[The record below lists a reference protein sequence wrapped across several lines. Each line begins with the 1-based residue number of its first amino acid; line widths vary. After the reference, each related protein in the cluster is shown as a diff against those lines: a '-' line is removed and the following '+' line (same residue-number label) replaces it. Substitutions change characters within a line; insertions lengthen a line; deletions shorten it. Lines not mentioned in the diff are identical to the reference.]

1 MKHFI
6 KNLGFATA
14 IIAVLA
20 ILQSCSGQNYETVP
34 NDPLNT
40 RIYTLDNGLKVY
52 MTVNKDE
59 PRVQTYIAVRVGG
72 KNDPAETTG
81 LAHYFEHL
89 MFKGT
94 SNFGTQNYEAEKPL
108 LDQIEQQ
115 FEVYR
120 TTTDSLQRKLIY
132 ATIDSLSQEASK
144 YAIPN
149 EYDKLMSAIGATG
162 TNAYTSYDVTCYT
175 ENIPSNEIDNW
186 AKIQAER
193 FKNCVIRGFHTEL
206 ETVYE
211 EYNMSLTNDMR
222 KVIESTFKALFQ
234 KHPYG
239 TQTILGTQEHL
250 KNPSITNIKN
260 YYKQWYVPNNMAIC
274 LSGDI
279 DPEQAIATIEK
290 YFGDMEP
297 NPNLPKLEVKDE
309 DPITQPIKRDVT
321 GIDAEMISLAWRIPA
336 ASSPDADV
344 AQLLSLTLYNGQ
356 AGLIDLDVTQQQKL
370 LSAYCMP
377 YQLADHGVFFM
388 IGEPKAGQTL
398 DEVKNILLAEVD
410 KLRRGDF
417 DEKLLEANINNFKLS
432 QMQMMDSNQGRADW
446 YVNSF
451 VNGTSWADEVTS
463 LDRLSKL
470 TKEDLMAYADKYL
483 SDSSYVVVYK
493 HQGINPDEQKI
504 DKPTITPIAMNR
516 DTTSAFLREMQAAA
530 ADVKPIEPV
539 FIDYSKDLSVEE
551 LKPGLQILY
560 KQNTTNDIFQLMYIY
575 DLGSDNDKLL
585 STAAQYL
592 EFLGTSDMTPE
603 EVRSEFY
610 RMACWFSVNT
620 SSDRSYITLSG
631 LNENM
636 PQAIALLEKLLNDAK
651 VDKVAYNRLVE
662 NILKQRIDDKSNQGA
677 NFNRLVNYLAWGP
690 KNPSNNVL
698 GEKELR
704 SLDPQKLIE
713 CLQNLSTYKHRVA
726 YYGPSNKDE
735 FIATIGKEHKTS
747 DSLNE
752 LPEKIAKELVKTP
765 ETTVY
770 IAPYNA
776 KQIYMLQYSNDGRK
790 FDESVENNR
799 YLYNEYFGGGMNAIV
814 FQEMRESRSLAYT
827 ATASLRSP
835 GKKDLD
841 YYYQTFIATQNDKMA
856 DATTAFNEIIN
867 EMPVSQ
873 QAFDLARNGFIA
885 RLRTDRIIKSD
896 VIWSYINAQD
906 LGLTTDYRI
915 SLYNFLQNATIQD
928 VIDFQQKWVK
938 DRTFHYGIL
947 GDKKQ
952 LDMNAL
958 KKIGPVVELSTQEIF
973 GY

>member
-1 MKHFI
+1 MNNFIKHF
-6 KNLGFATA
+6 GTA
-14 IIAVLA
+14 MAIGAIAF
-20 ILQSCSGQNYETVP
+20 LQSCSGHSYETVP
-34 NDPLNT
+34 GDPLNT

-94 SNFGTQNYEAEKPL
+94 THFGTQNYEAEKPL
-108 LDQIEQQ
+108 LDQIEKQ
-115 FEVYR
+115 FEIYR
-120 TTTDSLQRKLIY
+120 TTTDSLQRRAIY

-186 AKIQAER
+186 AKIQADR

-222 KVIESTFKALFQ
+222 KVIEGTFNSLFPH
-234 KHPYG
+234 HPYG
-239 TQTILGTQEHL
+239 TQTILGTQDHL

-274 LSGDI
+274 LSGDL
-279 DPEQAIATIEK
+279 DPEQAIATIDK
-290 YFGDMEP
+290 YFGDMKP
-297 NPNLPKLEVKDE
+297 NPNLPKLEVKPE
-309 DPITQPIKRDVT
+309 EPINQPIKRDVT
-321 GIDAEMISLAWRIPA
+321 GLEAEMVTLGWRIPA
-336 ASSPDADV
+336 AASADADL
-344 AQLLSLTLYNGQ
+344 AQVVSLTLYNGQ
-356 AGLIDLDVTQQQKL
+356 AGLIDLDITQQQKAL
-370 LSAYCMP
+370 GAYCFP
-377 YQLADHGVFFM
+377 YQLADCGAFFM
-388 IGEPKAGQTL
+388 AGQPKAGQSL
-398 DEVKNILLAEVD
+398 DEVKDLLLAEVN

-417 DEKLLEANINNFKLS
+417 DEKLLQANINNFKLG
-432 QMQMMDSNQGRADW
+432 QMQAMDSNEGRADW

-451 VNGTSWADEVTS
+451 VNGTSWSDEVTQ

-470 TKEDLMAYADKYL
+470 TKEDVMAFADKYL

-493 HQGINPDEQKI
+493 HQGIDPNQHKI

-516 DTTSAFLREMQAAA
+516 DTSSTFLREMQAAA
-530 ADVKPIEPV
+530 QAVKPIEPA
-539 FIDYSKDLSVEE
+539 FLDYSKDLSVSEP
-551 LKPGLQILY
+551 KPGLQAIY
-560 KQNTTNDIFQLMYIY
+560 KQNTSNDVFQLMYIY
-575 DLGSDNDKLL
+575 DLGSVNDKLL
-585 STAAQYL
+585 GTAGEYL
-592 EFLGTSDMTPE
+592 NFLGTSDMTAE

-610 RMACWFSVNT
+610 RLACGFSV
-620 SSDRSYITLSG
+620 SSGAERSYITLSG

-636 PQAIALLEKLLNDAK
+636 PQAVALLEKLLNDAQ
-651 VDKVAYNRLVE
+651 VDKDAYNRLVE
-662 NILKQRIDDKSNQGA
+662 NTLKQRTDDKSSQWA
-677 NFNRLVNYLAWGP
+677 NFNCLTAYMVWGA
-690 KNPSNNVL
+690 KNPTNNVPT
-698 GEKELR
+698 EKELR
-704 SLDPQKLIE
+704 SLDPQKLID
-713 CLQNLSTYKHRVA
+713 CLRNLSTYKHRVA
-726 YYGPSNKDE
+726 YYGPSSQED
-735 FIATIGKEHKTS
+735 FLALLDKEHKTAETLK
-747 DSLNE
+747 D
-752 LPEKIAKELVKTP
+752 LPESVSREMTQTP

-790 FDESVENNR
+790 FDPTVENGR
-799 YLYNEYFGGGMNAIV
+799 RLYNEYFGGGMNAIV

-827 ATASLRSP
+827 ATAGLRAP
-835 GKKDLD
+835 GKKDFD
-841 YYYQTFIATQNDKMA
+841 YCYQTFIATQNDKMA

-867 EMPVSQ
+867 DMPISQ
-873 QAFDLARNGFIA
+873 QAFDLARNGYIA

-915 SLYNFLQNATIQD
+915 SLYDFLQNATMQD

-938 DRTFHYGIL
+938 GRTYHYGIL
-947 GDKKQ
+947 GDKRQ
-952 LDMNAL
+952 LDMKAL
-958 KKIGPVVELSTQEIF
+958 KKIGPVVELTPEQIF

>member
-1 MKHFI
+1 MTSFI
-6 KNLGFATA
+6 KQLGLAAT
-14 IIAVLA
+14 IAAVA
-20 ILQSCSGQNYETVP
+20 VLQSCSGHSYETVP
-34 NDPLNT
+34 GDPLNT
-40 RIYTLDNGLKVY
+40 LIYTLDNGLKVY

-94 SNFGTQNYEAEKPL
+94 THFGTQNYEAEKPL
-108 LDQIEQQ
+108 LDQIEKQ
-115 FEVYR
+115 FEIYR
-120 TTTDSLQRKLIY
+120 TTTDSLQRRAIY

-186 AKIQAER
+186 AKIQADR

-222 KVIESTFKALFQ
+222 KVIEGTFNSLFPH
-234 KHPYG
+234 HPYG

-279 DPEQAIATIEK
+279 DPEQAIATIDK
-290 YFGDMEP
+290 YFGDMKP
-297 NPNLPKLEVKDE
+297 NPNLPKLEVKPE
-309 DPITQPIKRDVT
+309 EPINQPIKRDVT
-321 GIDAEMISLAWRIPA
+321 GLEAEMVTLGWRIPA
-336 ASSPDADV
+336 AASADADL
-344 AQLLSLTLYNGQ
+344 AQVVSLTLYNGQ
-356 AGLIDLDVTQQQKL
+356 AGLIDLDITQQQKAL
-370 LSAYCMP
+370 GAYCFP
-377 YQLADHGVFFM
+377 YQLADCGAFFM
-388 IGEPKAGQTL
+388 AGQPKAGQSL
-398 DEVKNILLAEVD
+398 DEVKDLLLAEVD

-417 DEKLLEANINNFKLS
+417 DEKLLQANINNFKLG
-432 QMQMMDSNQGRADW
+432 QMQAMDSNEGRADW

-451 VNGTSWADEVTS
+451 VNGTSWSDEVTQ

-470 TKEDLMAYADKYL
+470 TKEDVMAFADKYL

-493 HQGINPDEQKI
+493 HQGIDPNQHKI
-504 DKPTITPIAMNR
+504 DKPVITPIAMNR
-516 DTTSAFLREMQAAA
+516 DTASTFLREMQAAA
-530 ADVKPIEPV
+530 QAVKPIEPV
-539 FIDYSKDLSVEE
+539 FVDYAKDLSVSEP
-551 LKPGLQILY
+551 KPGLQTIY
-560 KQNTTNDIFQLMYIY
+560 KQNTSNDVFQLIYIY
-575 DLGSDNDKLL
+575 DLGSINDKLL
-585 STAAQYL
+585 GTAGQYL
-592 EFLGTSDMTPE
+592 NFLGTSDMTAE

-610 RMACWFSVNT
+610 RLACGFSVNPG
-620 SSDRSYITLSG
+620 SERSYITLSG

-636 PQAIALLEKLLNDAK
+636 PQAVALLEKLLNDAQ
-651 VDKVAYNRLVE
+651 VDKNAYNRLVE
-662 NILKQRIDDKSNQGA
+662 NILKQRTDDKSSQWA
-677 NFNRLVNYLAWGP
+677 NFNCLTAYMVWGA
-690 KNPSNNVL
+690 KNPTNNVPT
-698 GEKELR
+698 EKELR
-704 SLDPQKLIE
+704 SLDPQKLID
-713 CLQNLSTYKHRVA
+713 CLRNLSTYKHRVA
-726 YYGPSNKDE
+726 YYGPSSQED
-735 FIATIGKEHKTS
+735 FLALLDKEHKTAETLK
-747 DSLNE
+747 D
-752 LPEKIAKELVKTP
+752 LPESVSREMTQTP

-790 FDESVENNR
+790 FDPTVENGR
-799 YLYNEYFGGGMNAIV
+799 RLYNEYFGGGMNAIV

-827 ATASLRSP
+827 ATAGLRAP
-835 GKKDLD
+835 GKKDFD
-841 YYYQTFIATQNDKMA
+841 YCYQTFIATQNDKMA

-867 EMPVSQ
+867 DMPISQ
-873 QAFDLARNGFIA
+873 QAFDLARNGYIA

-915 SLYNFLQNATIQD
+915 SLYDFLQNATMQD

-938 DRTFHYGIL
+938 GRTYHYGIL
-947 GDKKQ
+947 GDKRQ
-952 LDMNAL
+952 LDMKAL
-958 KKIGPVVELSTQEIF
+958 KKIGPVVELTPEQIF

>member
-1 MKHFI
+1 MAHFI
-6 KNLGFATA
+6 KCLGLAATITA
-14 IIAVLA
+14 AA
-20 ILQSCSGQNYETVP
+20 ILQSCSGTSYETVP
-34 NDPLNT
+34 GDPLNT

-59 PRVQTYIAVRVGG
+59 PRIQTYIAVRVGG

-94 SNFGTQNYEAEKPL
+94 THFGTQNYEAEKPL

-120 TTTDSLQRKLIY
+120 TTTDSLQRRAIY

-149 EYDKLMSAIGATG
+149 EYDKLMAAIGATG

-175 ENIPSNEIDNW
+175 ENIPSNEVDNW
-186 AKIQAER
+186 ARIQADR

-222 KVIESTFKALFQ
+222 KVIESSFASLFPH
-234 KHPYG
+234 HPYG

-274 LSGDI
+274 LSGDL
-279 DPEQAIATIEK
+279 DPEQTIATIEK
-290 YFGDMEP
+290 YFGDMQP
-297 NPNLPKLEVKDE
+297 NPNLPKLEVKPE
-309 DPITQPIKRDVT
+309 EPITQPVKRDVT
-321 GIDAEMISLAWRIPA
+321 GLEAEMVTLGWRIPA
-336 ASSPDADV
+336 AASADADL
-344 AQLLSLTLYNGQ
+344 AQVVSLTLYNGQ
-356 AGLIDLDVTQQQKL
+356 AGLIDLDITQQQKAL
-370 LSAYCMP
+370 AAYCFP
-377 YQLADHGVFFM
+377 YQLADCGAFLMVGQPM
-388 IGEPKAGQTL
+388 AGQSL
-398 DEVKNILLAEVD
+398 DQVKDLLLAEVD
-410 KLRRGDF
+410 KLRNGDF
-417 DEKLLEANINNFKLS
+417 DEKLLQANINNFKLG
-432 QMQMMDSNQGRADW
+432 QMQMMDSNEGRADW
-446 YVNSF
+446 YVTSF
-451 VNGTSWADEVTS
+451 VNGTSWSDEVTQ

-470 TKEDLMAYADKYL
+470 TKEDVMAFADKYL
-483 SDSSYVVVYK
+483 ADSSYVVVYK
-493 HQGINPDEQKI
+493 HQGIDPSQHKI

-516 DTTSAFLREMQAAA
+516 DTSSSFLREMQAAA
-530 ADVKPIEPV
+530 QAVKPIEPV
-539 FIDYSKDLSVEE
+539 FIDYSKDLSVSEP
-551 LKPGLQILY
+551 KPGLQIIY
-560 KQNTTNDIFQLMYIY
+560 KQNTSNDVFQLMYIY
-575 DLGSDNDKLL
+575 DLGSNNDKLL
-585 STAAQYL
+585 STAGQYL
-592 EFLGTSDMTPE
+592 NFLGTSDMTAE

-610 RMACWFSVNT
+610 RLACGFSV
-620 SSDRSYITLSG
+620 SPGSDRSYITLTG

-636 PQAIALLEKLLNDAK
+636 PQAVALLEKLLNDAQ
-651 VDKVAYNRLVE
+651 VDKDAYNRLVE
-662 NILKQRIDDKSNQGA
+662 NILKQRADDKSSQWA
-677 NFNRLVNYLAWGP
+677 NFNCLAAYMVWGP
-690 KNPSNNVL
+690 KNPANNVPT
-698 GEKELR
+698 EKELR
-704 SLDPQKLIE
+704 SLDPQQLID
-713 CLQNLSTYKHRVA
+713 CLRNLSTYKHRVA
-726 YYGPSNKDE
+726 YYGPSSQED
-735 FIATIGKEHKTS
+735 FLALLDKEHKTA
-747 DSLNE
+747 DTLKE
-752 LPEKIAKELVKTP
+752 LPESVSREMVQTPKTK
-765 ETTVY
+765 VY

-776 KQIYMLQYSNDGRK
+776 KQIYMMQYSNDGRK
-790 FDESVENNR
+790 YDPAVENSR
-799 YLYNEYFGGGMNAIV
+799 RLYNEYFGGGMNAIV

-827 ATASLRSP
+827 ATASLRAP
-835 GKKDLD
+835 GKKDFD
-841 YYYQTFIATQNDKMA
+841 YAYRTFIATQNDKMT

-867 EMPVSQ
+867 DMPVSQ
-873 QAFDLARNGFIA
+873 QAFDLARNGYIA

-915 SLYNFLQNATIQD
+915 SLYDYLQNATMQD

-938 DRTFHYGIL
+938 GRTYHYGIL

-958 KKIGPVVELSTQEIF
+958 KKIGPVVELTPTQIF

>member
-1 MKHFI
+1 MTSFI
-6 KNLGFATA
+6 KQLGLAAT
-14 IIAVLA
+14 IAAVA
-20 ILQSCSGQNYETVP
+20 VLQSCSGHSYETVP
-34 NDPLNT
+34 GDPLNT

-94 SNFGTQNYEAEKPL
+94 THFGTQNYEAEKPL
-108 LDQIEQQ
+108 LDQIEKQ
-115 FEVYR
+115 FEIYR
-120 TTTDSLQRKLIY
+120 TTTDSLQRRAIY

-186 AKIQAER
+186 AKIQADR

-222 KVIESTFKALFQ
+222 KVIEGTFNSLFPH
-234 KHPYG
+234 HPYG

-279 DPEQAIATIEK
+279 DPEQAIATIDK
-290 YFGDMEP
+290 YFGDMKP
-297 NPNLPKLEVKDE
+297 NPNLPKLEVKPE
-309 DPITQPIKRDVT
+309 EPINQPIKRDVT
-321 GIDAEMISLAWRIPA
+321 GLEAEMVTLGWRIPA
-336 ASSPDADV
+336 AASADADL
-344 AQLLSLTLYNGQ
+344 AQVVSLTLYNGQ
-356 AGLIDLDVTQQQKL
+356 AGLIDLDITQQQKAL
-370 LSAYCMP
+370 GAYCFP
-377 YQLADHGVFFM
+377 YQLADCGAFFM
-388 IGEPKAGQTL
+388 AGQPKAGQSL
-398 DEVKNILLAEVD
+398 DEVKDLLLAEVD

-417 DEKLLEANINNFKLS
+417 DEKLLQANINNFKLG
-432 QMQMMDSNQGRADW
+432 QMQAMDSNEGRADW

-451 VNGTSWADEVTS
+451 VNGTSWSDEVTQ

-470 TKEDLMAYADKYL
+470 TKEDVMAFADKYL

-493 HQGINPDEQKI
+493 HQGIDPNQHKI
-504 DKPTITPIAMNR
+504 DKPVITPIAMNR
-516 DTTSAFLREMQAAA
+516 DTASTFLREMQAAA
-530 ADVKPIEPV
+530 QAVKPIEPV
-539 FIDYSKDLSVEE
+539 FVDYAKDLSVSEP
-551 LKPGLQILY
+551 KPGLQTIY
-560 KQNTTNDIFQLMYIY
+560 KQNTSNDVFQLIYIY
-575 DLGSDNDKLL
+575 DLGSINDKLL
-585 STAAQYL
+585 GTAGQYL
-592 EFLGTSDMTPE
+592 NFLGTSDMTAE

-610 RMACWFSVNT
+610 RLACGFSVNPG
-620 SSDRSYITLSG
+620 SERSYITLSG

-636 PQAIALLEKLLNDAK
+636 PQAVALLEKLLNDAQ
-651 VDKVAYNRLVE
+651 VDKNAYNRLVE
-662 NILKQRIDDKSNQGA
+662 NILKQRTDDKSSQWA
-677 NFNRLVNYLAWGP
+677 NFNCLTAYMVWGA
-690 KNPSNNVL
+690 KNPTNNVPT
-698 GEKELR
+698 EKELR
-704 SLDPQKLIE
+704 SLDPQKLID
-713 CLQNLSTYKHRVA
+713 CLRNLSTYKHRVA
-726 YYGPSNKDE
+726 YYGPSSQED
-735 FIATIGKEHKTS
+735 FLALLDKEHKTAETLK
-747 DSLNE
+747 D
-752 LPEKIAKELVKTP
+752 LPESVSREMTQTP

-790 FDESVENNR
+790 FDPTVENGR
-799 YLYNEYFGGGMNAIV
+799 RLYNEYFGGGMNAIV

-827 ATASLRSP
+827 ATAGLRAP
-835 GKKDLD
+835 GKKDFD
-841 YYYQTFIATQNDKMA
+841 YCYQTFIATQNDKMA

-867 EMPVSQ
+867 DMPISQ
-873 QAFDLARNGFIA
+873 QAFDLARNGYIA

-915 SLYNFLQNATIQD
+915 SLYDFLQNATMQD

-938 DRTFHYGIL
+938 GRTYHYGIL
-947 GDKKQ
+947 GDKRQ
-952 LDMNAL
+952 LDMKAL
-958 KKIGPVVELSTQEIF
+958 KKIGPVVELTPEQIF

>member
-1 MKHFI
+1 MTSFI
-6 KNLGFATA
+6 KQLGLAAT
-14 IIAVLA
+14 IATVA
-20 ILQSCSGQNYETVP
+20 VLQSCSGHSYETVP
-34 NDPLNT
+34 GDPLNT

-94 SNFGTQNYEAEKPL
+94 THFGTQNYEAEKPL
-108 LDQIEQQ
+108 LDQIEKQ
-115 FEVYR
+115 FEIYR
-120 TTTDSLQRKLIY
+120 TTTDSLQRRAIY

-186 AKIQAER
+186 AKIQADR

-222 KVIESTFKALFQ
+222 KVIEGTFNSLFPH
-234 KHPYG
+234 HPYG

-279 DPEQAIATIEK
+279 DPEQAIATIDK
-290 YFGDMEP
+290 YFGDMKP
-297 NPNLPKLEVKDE
+297 NPNLPKLEVKPE
-309 DPITQPIKRDVT
+309 EPINQPIKRDVT
-321 GIDAEMISLAWRIPA
+321 GLEAEMVTLGWRIPA
-336 ASSPDADV
+336 AASADADL
-344 AQLLSLTLYNGQ
+344 AQVVSLTLYNGQ
-356 AGLIDLDVTQQQKL
+356 AGLIDLDITQQQKAL
-370 LSAYCMP
+370 GAYCFP
-377 YQLADHGVFFM
+377 YQLADCGAFFM
-388 IGEPKAGQTL
+388 AGQPKAGQSL
-398 DEVKNILLAEVD
+398 DEVKDLLLAEVD

-417 DEKLLEANINNFKLS
+417 DEKLLQANINNFKLG
-432 QMQMMDSNQGRADW
+432 QMQAMDSNEGRADW

-451 VNGTSWADEVTS
+451 VNGTSWSDEVTQ

-470 TKEDLMAYADKYL
+470 TKEDVMAFADKYL

-493 HQGINPDEQKI
+493 HQGIDPNQHKI
-504 DKPTITPIAMNR
+504 DKPVITPIAMNR
-516 DTTSAFLREMQAAA
+516 DTASTFLREMQAAA
-530 ADVKPIEPV
+530 QAVKPIEPV
-539 FIDYSKDLSVEE
+539 FVDYAKDLSVSEP
-551 LKPGLQILY
+551 KPGLQTIY
-560 KQNTTNDIFQLMYIY
+560 KQNTSNDVFQLIYIY
-575 DLGSDNDKLL
+575 DLGSINDKLL
-585 STAAQYL
+585 GTAGQYL
-592 EFLGTSDMTPE
+592 NFLGTSDMTAE

-610 RMACWFSVNT
+610 RLACGFSVNPG
-620 SSDRSYITLSG
+620 SERSYITLSG

-636 PQAIALLEKLLNDAK
+636 PQAVALLEKLLNDAQ
-651 VDKVAYNRLVE
+651 VDKNAYNRLVE
-662 NILKQRIDDKSNQGA
+662 NILKQRTDDKSSQWA
-677 NFNRLVNYLAWGP
+677 NFNCLTAYMVWGA
-690 KNPSNNVL
+690 KNPTNNVPT
-698 GEKELR
+698 EKELR
-704 SLDPQKLIE
+704 SLDPQKLID
-713 CLQNLSTYKHRVA
+713 CLRNLSTYKHRVA
-726 YYGPSNKDE
+726 YYGPSSQEYFLALLD
-735 FIATIGKEHKTS
+735 KEHKTAETLK
-747 DSLNE
+747 D
-752 LPEKIAKELVKTP
+752 LPESVSREMTQTP

-776 KQIYMLQYSNDGRK
+776 KQIYMLQYSNDGHK
-790 FDESVENNR
+790 FDPTVENGR
-799 YLYNEYFGGGMNAIV
+799 RLYNEYFGGGMNAIV

-827 ATASLRSP
+827 ATAGLRAP
-835 GKKDLD
+835 GKKDFD
-841 YYYQTFIATQNDKMA
+841 YCYQTFIATQNDKMA

-867 EMPVSQ
+867 DMPISQ
-873 QAFDLARNGFIA
+873 QAFDLARNGYIA

-915 SLYNFLQNATIQD
+915 SLYDFLQNATMQD

-938 DRTFHYGIL
+938 GRTYHYGIL
-947 GDKKQ
+947 GDKRQ
-952 LDMNAL
+952 LDMKAL
-958 KKIGPVVELSTQEIF
+958 KKIGPVVELTPEQIF

>member
-1 MKHFI
+1 MTSFI
-6 KNLGFATA
+6 KQLGLAAT
-14 IIAVLA
+14 IAAVA
-20 ILQSCSGQNYETVP
+20 VLQSCSGHSYETVP
-34 NDPLNT
+34 GDPLNT

-94 SNFGTQNYEAEKPL
+94 THFGTQNYEAEKPL
-108 LDQIEQQ
+108 LDQIEKQ
-115 FEVYR
+115 FEIYR
-120 TTTDSLQRKLIY
+120 TTTDSLQRRAIY

-186 AKIQAER
+186 AKIQADR

-222 KVIESTFKALFQ
+222 KVIEGSFNSLFPH
-234 KHPYG
+234 HPYG

-279 DPEQAIATIEK
+279 DPEQAIATIDK
-290 YFGDMEP
+290 YFGDMKP
-297 NPNLPKLEVKDE
+297 NPNLPKLEVKPE
-309 DPITQPIKRDVT
+309 EPINQPIKRDVT
-321 GIDAEMISLAWRIPA
+321 GLEAEMVTLGWRIPA
-336 ASSPDADV
+336 AASADADL
-344 AQLLSLTLYNGQ
+344 AQVVSLTLYNGQ
-356 AGLIDLDVTQQQKL
+356 AGLIDLDITQQQKAL
-370 LSAYCMP
+370 GAYCFP
-377 YQLADHGVFFM
+377 YQLADCGAFFM
-388 IGEPKAGQTL
+388 AGQPKAGQSL
-398 DEVKNILLAEVD
+398 DEVKDLLLAEVD

-417 DEKLLEANINNFKLS
+417 DEKLLQANINNFKLG
-432 QMQMMDSNQGRADW
+432 QMQAMDSNEGRADW

-451 VNGTSWADEVTS
+451 VNGTSWSDEVTQ

-470 TKEDLMAYADKYL
+470 TKEDVMAFADKYL

-493 HQGINPDEQKI
+493 HQGIDPNQHKI
-504 DKPTITPIAMNR
+504 DKPVITPIAMNR
-516 DTTSAFLREMQAAA
+516 DTASTFLREMQAAA
-530 ADVKPIEPV
+530 QAVKPIEPV
-539 FIDYSKDLSVEE
+539 FVDYAKDLSVSEP
-551 LKPGLQILY
+551 KPGLQTIY
-560 KQNTTNDIFQLMYIY
+560 KQNTSNDVFQLIYIY
-575 DLGSDNDKLL
+575 DLGSINDKLL
-585 STAAQYL
+585 GTAGQYL
-592 EFLGTSDMTPE
+592 NFLGTSDMTAE

-610 RMACWFSVNT
+610 RLACGFSVNPG
-620 SSDRSYITLSG
+620 SERSYITLSG

-636 PQAIALLEKLLNDAK
+636 PQAVALLEKLLNDAQ
-651 VDKVAYNRLVE
+651 VDKNAYNRLVE
-662 NILKQRIDDKSNQGA
+662 NILKQRTDDKSSQWA
-677 NFNRLVNYLAWGP
+677 NFNCLTAYMVWGA
-690 KNPSNNVL
+690 KNPTNNVPT
-698 GEKELR
+698 EKELR
-704 SLDPQKLIE
+704 SLDPQKLID
-713 CLQNLSTYKHRVA
+713 CLRNLSTYKHRVA
-726 YYGPSNKDE
+726 YYGPSSQED
-735 FIATIGKEHKTS
+735 FLALLDKEHKTAETLK
-747 DSLNE
+747 D
-752 LPEKIAKELVKTP
+752 LPESVSREMTQTP

-790 FDESVENNR
+790 FDPTVENGR
-799 YLYNEYFGGGMNAIV
+799 RLYNEYFGGGMNAIV

-827 ATASLRSP
+827 ATAGLRAP
-835 GKKDLD
+835 GKKDFD
-841 YYYQTFIATQNDKMA
+841 YCYQTFIATQNDKMA

-867 EMPVSQ
+867 DMPISQ
-873 QAFDLARNGFIA
+873 QAFDLARNGYIA

-915 SLYNFLQNATIQD
+915 SLYDFLQNATMQD

-938 DRTFHYGIL
+938 GRTYHYGIL
-947 GDKKQ
+947 GDKRQ
-952 LDMNAL
+952 LDMKAL
-958 KKIGPVVELSTQEIF
+958 KKIGPVVELTPEQIF

>member
-1 MKHFI
+1 MTSFI
-6 KNLGFATA
+6 KQLGLAAT
-14 IIAVLA
+14 IAAVA
-20 ILQSCSGQNYETVP
+20 VLQSCSGHSYETVP
-34 NDPLNT
+34 GDPLNT

-94 SNFGTQNYEAEKPL
+94 THFGTQNYEAEKPL
-108 LDQIEQQ
+108 LDQIEKQ
-115 FEVYR
+115 FEIYR
-120 TTTDSLQRKLIY
+120 TTTDSLQRRAIY

-149 EYDKLMSAIGATG
+149 EYDKLMSAIGVTG

-186 AKIQAER
+186 AKIQADR

-222 KVIESTFKALFQ
+222 KVIEGTFNSLFPH
-234 KHPYG
+234 HPYG

-279 DPEQAIATIEK
+279 DPEQAIATIDK
-290 YFGDMEP
+290 YFGDMKP
-297 NPNLPKLEVKDE
+297 NPNLPKLEVKPE
-309 DPITQPIKRDVT
+309 EPINQPIKRDVT
-321 GIDAEMISLAWRIPA
+321 GLEAEMVTLGWRIPA
-336 ASSPDADV
+336 AASADADL
-344 AQLLSLTLYNGQ
+344 AQVVSLTLYNGQ
-356 AGLIDLDVTQQQKL
+356 AGLIDLDITQQQKAL
-370 LSAYCMP
+370 GAYCFP
-377 YQLADHGVFFM
+377 YQLADCGAFFM
-388 IGEPKAGQTL
+388 AGQPKAGQSL
-398 DEVKNILLAEVD
+398 DEVKDLLLAEVD

-417 DEKLLEANINNFKLS
+417 DEKLLQANINNFKLG
-432 QMQMMDSNQGRADW
+432 QMQAMDSNEGRADW

-451 VNGTSWADEVTS
+451 VNGTSWSDEVTQ

-470 TKEDLMAYADKYL
+470 TKEDVMAFADKYL

-493 HQGINPDEQKI
+493 HQGIDPNQHKI
-504 DKPTITPIAMNR
+504 DKPVITPIAMNR
-516 DTTSAFLREMQAAA
+516 DTASTFLREMQAAA
-530 ADVKPIEPV
+530 QAVKPIEPV
-539 FIDYSKDLSVEE
+539 FVDYAKDLSVSEP
-551 LKPGLQILY
+551 KPGLQTIY
-560 KQNTTNDIFQLMYIY
+560 KQNTSNDVFQLIYIY
-575 DLGSDNDKLL
+575 DLGSINDKLL
-585 STAAQYL
+585 GTAGQYL
-592 EFLGTSDMTPE
+592 NFLGTSDMTAE

-610 RMACWFSVNT
+610 RLACGFSVNPG
-620 SSDRSYITLSG
+620 SERSYITLSG

-636 PQAIALLEKLLNDAK
+636 PQAVALLEKLLNDAQ
-651 VDKVAYNRLVE
+651 VDKNAYNRLVE
-662 NILKQRIDDKSNQGA
+662 NILKQRTDDKSSQWA
-677 NFNRLVNYLAWGP
+677 NFNCLTAYMVWGA
-690 KNPSNNVL
+690 KNPTNNVPT
-698 GEKELR
+698 EKELR
-704 SLDPQKLIE
+704 SLDPQKLID
-713 CLQNLSTYKHRVA
+713 CLRNLSTYKHRVA
-726 YYGPSNKDE
+726 YYGPSSQED
-735 FIATIGKEHKTS
+735 FLALLDKEHKTAETLK
-747 DSLNE
+747 D
-752 LPEKIAKELVKTP
+752 LPESVSREMTQTP

-790 FDESVENNR
+790 FDPTVENGR
-799 YLYNEYFGGGMNAIV
+799 RLYNEYFGGGMNAIV

-827 ATASLRSP
+827 ATAGLRAP
-835 GKKDLD
+835 GKKDFD
-841 YYYQTFIATQNDKMA
+841 YCYQTFIATQNDKMA

-867 EMPVSQ
+867 DMPISQ
-873 QAFDLARNGFIA
+873 QAFDLARNGYIA

-915 SLYNFLQNATIQD
+915 SLYDFLQNATMQD

-938 DRTFHYGIL
+938 GRTYHYGIL
-947 GDKKQ
+947 GDKRQ
-952 LDMNAL
+952 LDMKAL
-958 KKIGPVVELSTQEIF
+958 KKIGPVVELTPEQIF

>member
-1 MKHFI
+1 MTSFI
-6 KNLGFATA
+6 KQLGLAAT
-14 IIAVLA
+14 IAAVA
-20 ILQSCSGQNYETVP
+20 VLQSCSGHSYETVP
-34 NDPLNT
+34 GDPLNT

-94 SNFGTQNYEAEKPL
+94 THFGTQNYEAEKPL
-108 LDQIEQQ
+108 LDQIEKQ

-120 TTTDSLQRKLIY
+120 TTTDSLQRRAIY

-186 AKIQAER
+186 AKIQADR

-222 KVIESTFKALFQ
+222 KVIEGTFNSLFPH
-234 KHPYG
+234 HPYG

-279 DPEQAIATIEK
+279 DPEQAIATIDK
-290 YFGDMEP
+290 YFGDMKP
-297 NPNLPKLEVKDE
+297 NPNLPKLEVKPE
-309 DPITQPIKRDVT
+309 EPINQPIKRDVT
-321 GIDAEMISLAWRIPA
+321 GLEAEMVTLGWRIPA
-336 ASSPDADV
+336 AASADADL
-344 AQLLSLTLYNGQ
+344 AQVVSLTLYNGQ
-356 AGLIDLDVTQQQKL
+356 AGLIDLDITQQQKAL
-370 LSAYCMP
+370 GAYCFP
-377 YQLADHGVFFM
+377 YQLADCGAFFM
-388 IGEPKAGQTL
+388 AGQPKAGQSL
-398 DEVKNILLAEVD
+398 DEVKDLLLAEVD

-417 DEKLLEANINNFKLS
+417 DEKLLQANINNFKLG
-432 QMQMMDSNQGRADW
+432 QMQAMDSNEGRADW

-451 VNGTSWADEVTS
+451 VNGTSWSDEVTQ

-470 TKEDLMAYADKYL
+470 TKEDVMAFADKYL

-493 HQGINPDEQKI
+493 HQGIDPNQHKI
-504 DKPTITPIAMNR
+504 DKPVITPIAMNR
-516 DTTSAFLREMQAAA
+516 DTASTFLREMQAAA
-530 ADVKPIEPV
+530 KAVKPIEPV
-539 FIDYSKDLSVEE
+539 FVDYAKDLSVSEP
-551 LKPGLQILY
+551 KPGLQTIY
-560 KQNTTNDIFQLMYIY
+560 KQNTSNDVFQLIYIY
-575 DLGSDNDKLL
+575 DLGSINDKLL
-585 STAAQYL
+585 GTAGQYL
-592 EFLGTSDMTPE
+592 NFLGTSDMTAE

-610 RMACWFSVNT
+610 RLACGFSVNPG
-620 SSDRSYITLSG
+620 SERSYITLSG

-636 PQAIALLEKLLNDAK
+636 PQAVALLEKLLNDAQ
-651 VDKVAYNRLVE
+651 VDKNAYNRLVE
-662 NILKQRIDDKSNQGA
+662 NILKQRTDDKSSQWA
-677 NFNRLVNYLAWGP
+677 NFNCLTAYMVWGA
-690 KNPSNNVL
+690 KNPTNNVPT
-698 GEKELR
+698 EKELR
-704 SLDPQKLIE
+704 SLDPQKLID
-713 CLQNLSTYKHRVA
+713 CLRNLSTYKHRVA
-726 YYGPSNKDE
+726 YYGPSSQED
-735 FIATIGKEHKTS
+735 FLALLDKEHKTAETLK
-747 DSLNE
+747 D
-752 LPEKIAKELVKTP
+752 LPESVSREMTQTP

-790 FDESVENNR
+790 FDPTVENGR
-799 YLYNEYFGGGMNAIV
+799 RLYNEYFGGGMNAIV

-827 ATASLRSP
+827 ATAGLRAP
-835 GKKDLD
+835 GKKDFD
-841 YYYQTFIATQNDKMA
+841 YCYQTFIATQNDKMA

-867 EMPVSQ
+867 DMPISQ
-873 QAFDLARNGFIA
+873 QAFDLARNGYIA

-915 SLYNFLQNATIQD
+915 SLYDFLQNATMQD

-938 DRTFHYGIL
+938 GRTYHYGIL
-947 GDKKQ
+947 GDKRQ
-952 LDMNAL
+952 LDMKAL
-958 KKIGPVVELSTQEIF
+958 KKIGPVVELTPEQIF